1 MQRMVD
7 DWEPIIFNTTLYRDS
22 GNMLSHNVHS
32 SLQAFAL
39 ISSMKII
46 SRVLIFKMQLLGLF
60 R

>member
-32 SLQAFAL
+32 SLQAFSL
-39 ISSMKII
+39 YYFNENNK
-46 SRVLIFKMQLLGLF
+46 
-60 R
+60 